1 MMTLQKEGQEAFL
14 AFLWELYGL
23 VDGDDPLQKIRAK
36 AWDHFLSVGLPGPR
50 NDVYRYV
57 PLRKFF
63 TRSYVGGE
71 TVSVD
76 PKAIEHLIL
85 PECAGSVVVFVNG
98 RYQAGL
104 SRLTSLPSRL
114 TVSSLSEA
122 MRTYGSFLNNQWSKN
137 LKDEADPFALA
148 NASLHRDGVF
158 IYVAPKTV
166 LDHPIQ
172 ILNVIDSGSQPMLIM
187 PRVQAFIGAQSE
199 VKIVSTFG
207 KLSGEGYA
215 INMVADISLED
226 DAHVQYVQE
235 STGIGEGTWC
245 FDALRSTLKRN
256 STLKSI
262 SVNDGSVGLR
272 LDYRASLNGEN
283 AEALLNGVWM
293 LSGKNESHTH
303 VLVDHQ
309 APHCR
314 SNQLFKGVVNDTSR
328 SSFEGKI
335 LVRQAAQ
342 KTEAFQLNNNLL
354 LSDRANA
361 DSKPNLEIFADD
373 VKASHGSTVGQLD
386 AEQIFYMKTRGFS
399 DADAKNLL
407 VYGYCQEVIEM
418 IPIESVKNRLM
429 AASRNY
435 MSGENSRK
443 EA

>member
-1 MMTLQKEGQEAFL
+1 MTLQSEGQEAFL
-14 AFLWELYGL
+14 AFLWELYGT
-23 VDGDDPLQKIRAK
+23 VDSDDPLQKIRAK
-36 AWDHFLSVGLPGPR
+36 AWDHFLSIGLPGPR

-63 TRSYVGGE
+63 SHAYVAGA
-71 TVSVD
+71 SSSLS
-76 PKAIEHLIL
+76 PKSIESSIL
-85 PECAGSVVVFVNG
+85 PECSTSVIVLVNG
-98 RYQAGL
+98 RFSAGL
-104 SRLTSLPSRL
+104 SRLSGLPARV
-114 TVSSLSEA
+114 TVQSISDA
-122 MRTYGSFLNNQWSKN
+122 MKTYGSFLNNQWSKN

-158 IYVAPKTV
+158 IYMAPKT
-166 LDHPIQ
+166 LLEQPIQ
-172 ILNVIDSGSQPMLIM
+172 LLNIIDSGAEKMLAM
-187 PRVQAFIGAQSE
+187 PRVQLFAGAQTE
-199 VKIVSTFG
+199 AKLVSTYAV
-207 KLSGEGYA
+207 LSGEAYS
-215 INMVADISLED
+215 INMVADLSLEEET
-226 DAHVQYVQE
+226 HLQYIQDF
-235 STGIGEGTWC
+235 SGIGNDIWC

-256 STLKSI
+256 STLKTI
-262 SVNDGSVGLR
+262 SVNNGSAGLR
-272 LDYRASLNGEN
+272 LDYRAALNGEN
-283 AEALLNGVWM
+283 AEALLNGVCM
-293 LSGKNESHTH
+293 LSGKRESHTH

-309 APHCR
+309 APNCR
-314 SNQLFKGVVNDTSR
+314 SMQLFKGVLNDASR

-418 IPIESVKNRLM
+418 ITVDSVRNKLKSI
-429 AASRNY
+429 AQNY
-435 MSGENSRK
+435 MSGDSGRK